1 MACYRYPEV
10 VKHPEQA
17 YQTTTKGIQWL
28 RDQGIDIDGM
38 HKHG

>member
-1 MACYRYPEV
+1 V

-28 RDQGIDIDGM
+28 RDQGIDVEVEGM